1 MTESCSDENAKLT
14 PTKRALLEIRELRTR
29 LAEAEKVL
37 NEPIAVVG
45 IGLRLPGGVRDS
57 ETFARL
63 LWSGSDAVKEIPVD
77 RWSLDAF
84 YDENPDAV
92 GKMITRYGAFIDD
105 VDEFD
110 AEFFGISPREA
121 ASMDPQQRLMLEVAW
136 EALEDAGHSPSSL
149 DGSRTGVYVGV
160 ANNDYGRALF
170 SNTEAIDA
178 YVSTGNAYSVVAGRL
193 SYFLGLHG
201 PSIAVDTACSSSLV
215 AIHLA
220 CQALRLGECDLALSG
235 GVNVILTPE
244 MNINFSKAKM
254 MAPDGR
260 CKVFDAAADGYVRG
274 EGCATVVLRRL
285 SDALADGDRIL
296 ALIRGSAVNQDGRSS
311 GLTAPNGPA
320 QEAVIRAALK
330 SAQVEPKSINFVE
343 THGTGTPLGDPIEV
357 GALGAVFS
365 NGRDA
370 GHPLI
375 VGSVKSNIGHLEAAA
390 GVTGLIKV
398 ILGLQRREIP
408 PNLHFKSG
416 NPRIDWASMPVT
428 VPTKVM
434 PWHEIGGRRVAGV
447 SSFGFSGTNAHVI
460 LEEAPSPKSDACSV
474 PDRPLHLLALSARHQ
489 DSLLDIARKYESRLT
504 DEMAAADVCFTG
516 NSGRSHFKHRVAIVG
531 EKAGDI
537 RRGLKAYINSI
548 PNPSVCAGSARA
560 ERPRIAFLF
569 TGQGAQYAGMGRSLY
584 DTSPIFRRTLDEC
597 AQEFAAHLDRGL
609 LELMFPAD
617 PETIP
622 IDETIY
628 AQPVTFSIEVA
639 LAALWRSWGIEP
651 DVVMGHSLGEYAA
664 AHVAG
669 MLPLG
674 DAVRL
679 VAERGRLT
687 HNKMTNTGA
696 MAAVLAPYKIVAA
709 EIDRSAGALTVA
721 AFNGPERHVISGP
734 RVAIEAAVARLEKAG
749 VEAKSLRISYAAH
762 SGLIDPVLPLFKKV
776 LETIEFQ
783 PARIP
788 VVSNVSGSLGTDDM
802 AHSQYW
808 LSQMRAPVQFEKSIS
823 TLIEQGV
830 THFVEL
836 GPHPVLLGL
845 GAECAPG
852 ANVEWLPSLRRDRAD
867 WCDLLESLQR
877 LYVSGSDVDWVS
889 FDKGYSRRRIALPTY
904 SFRKIQHWTDLSPA
918 TPAGGQDRWSRVTKA
933 LERHADHGP
942 LDVSAASYP
951 AKLESLARLTSAHA
965 IQILRQ
971 AGLFTVSGE
980 KHQLEDVL
988 SASGI
993 GKAYRHLVRRWLDRL
1008 VAQGS
1013 LRIEGTSYIADV
1025 PLPDPDLSSHW
1036 TETERLFASN
1046 QSLFRYVRQCG
1057 LLLNPVLRGEES
1069 PLETL
1074 FPGGSFELAQELYE
1088 QSEPMRYVNALAAN
1102 ALAAIAVHIPEGRA
1116 LRILEIGAGTG
1127 GTTSGL
1133 LSVLPPN
1140 QAQYLFTDVSDVFLD
1155 RARERFGKQYP
1166 FLTAG
1171 RFDLDKDLTAQG
1183 YLPNTFD
1190 VIASANAVHA
1200 SCDLPL
1206 ALRRLRDL
1214 LAPGGLLLLVESTTH
1229 FDWFD
1234 MTTGLIE
1241 GWQHFT
1247 DELRSDNPLLSP
1259 DEWVEALVAA
1269 GFEEAGAWPRPNSPA
1284 AHFGQHVVVARV
1296 AGRPEDAMGAKEFAS
1311 RDAVSEMASMP
1322 GDPVKELFRQRV
1334 LDALPADRLD
1344 LIRDFVRERVIQV
1357 LRLDRAEPPDRNARL
1372 MDLGFDSLMAVQLR
1386 NLLTKDLGIE
1396 RPLRATVMFDYPT
1409 INALATH
1416 LLDQLEPKE
1425 DPAGIQVAQATSVRE
1440 PAVLGAAAVAAM
1452 SDAEIETR
1460 LLERLER
1467 R

>member
-1 MTESCSDENAKLT
+1 MTDLNSDENAKLT

-45 IGLRLPGGVRDS
+45 IGLRLPGGVRDPES
-57 ETFARL
+57 FARL
-63 LWSGSDAVKEIPVD
+63 LWSGSDAVKEIPGD

-84 YDENPDAV
+84 YDEDPDAA
-92 GKMITRYGAFIDD
+92 GKMITRYGAFIDH

-296 ALIRGSAVNQDGRSS
+296 ALIRGSAINQDGRSS

-330 SAQVEPKSINFVE
+330 SAQVEPNSINFVE
-343 THGTGTPLGDPIEV
+343 THGTGTPLGDPIEI
-357 GALGAVFS
+357 GALSAVFS
-365 NGRDA
+365 NGRGA
-370 GHPLI
+370 GHPLV

-390 GVTGLIKV
+390 GVAGLIKV

-428 VPTKVM
+428 VPKKVM
-434 PWHEIGGRRVAGV
+434 PWHEIGGRRLGGV

-460 LEEAPSPKSDACSV
+460 VEEAPSFKSEPLNV
-474 PDRPLHLLALSARHQ
+474 PDRPSHMLALSARHR

-504 DEMAAADVCFTG
+504 DEMTAADVCFTS
-516 NSGRSHFKHRVAIVG
+516 NSGRSHFNHRLAIVG
-531 EKAGDI
+531 ERASDI
-537 RRGLKAYINSI
+537 RRGLTAYINSI
-548 PNPSVCAGSARA
+548 PNSSFYAGSASA
-560 ERPRIAFLF
+560 IRPRIAFLF
-569 TGQGAQYAGMGRSLY
+569 TGQGAQYAGMGRLLY

-597 AQEFAAHLDRGL
+597 AEGFAEYLDRGL
-609 LELMFPAD
+609 LELMFAAD
-617 PETIP
+617 PGTVP
-622 IDETIY
+622 IDDTIY
-628 AQPVTFSIEVA
+628 AQPVTFSIEAA
-639 LAALWRSWGIEP
+639 LAAVWRSWGIEP
-651 DVVMGHSLGEYAA
+651 DVVLGHSLGEYAA

-669 MLPLG
+669 MLPLR

-687 HNKMTNTGA
+687 HKMANTGA
-696 MAAVLAPYKIVAA
+696 MAAVLAPYNVVAA

-734 RVAIEAAVARLEKAG
+734 RTAIEAAVARLEKAG
-749 VEAKSLRISYAAH
+749 VEAKILRISYAAH
-762 SGLIDPVLPLFKKV
+762 SGLIDPVLPSFEKV
-776 LETIEFQ
+776 LETVEFQ

-802 AHSQYW
+802 AHSRYW
-808 LSQMRAPVQFEKSIS
+808 LTQMRVPVQFEKSIA
-823 TLIEQGV
+823 TLVEQGV

-845 GAECAPG
+845 GAECAPK
-852 ANVEWLPSLRRDRAD
+852 ADVEWLPSLHRDRTD

-877 LYVSGSDVDWVS
+877 LYVSGTDVDWVS

-904 SFRKIQHWTDLSPA
+904 SFRKTRHWTDVSSA
-918 TPAGGQDRWSRVTKA
+918 VRADGQNRWSRITKA

-942 LDVSAASYP
+942 LDVSASSYP

-965 IQILRQ
+965 VQILRK
-971 AGLFTVSGE
+971 AGLFAISGE
-980 KHQLEDVL
+980 KHSLEDVM
-988 SASGI
+988 SASSI
-993 GKAYRHLVRRWLDRL
+993 GRTYRHLVCRWLDRL
-1008 VAQGS
+1008 VGQGI
-1013 LRIEGTSYIADV
+1013 LRSEGTNYIADV
-1025 PLPDPDLSSHW
+1025 PLPDPDLNSLW
-1036 TETERLFASN
+1036 TEAERLFAPN
-1046 QSLFRYVRQCG
+1046 RALFRYVRQCG
-1057 LLLNPVLRGEES
+1057 QLLNPVLRGEES

-1074 FPGGSFELAQELYE
+1074 FPGGSFDLAQELYE

-1102 ALAAIAVHIPEGRA
+1102 ALAAIAVNIPEGRV
-1116 LRILEIGAGTG
+1116 LRILEVGAGTG
-1127 GTTSGL
+1127 GTTAGL

-1166 FLTAG
+1166 FLTVG
-1171 RFDLDKDLTAQG
+1171 RFDLDKDLAAQG

-1241 GWQHFT
+1241 GWQHFA
-1247 DELRSDNPLLSP
+1247 DQLRGDNPLLSP
-1259 DEWVEALVAA
+1259 NKWVEALVAA
-1269 GFEEAGAWPRPNSPA
+1269 GFEEASAWPRPNSPA
-1284 AHFGQHVVVARV
+1284 AHFGQHVLVARV
-1296 AGRPEDAMGAKEFAS
+1296 AGSPEDAMGVKQFS
-1311 RDAVSEMASMP
+1311 PRDAVSEMASMP
-1322 GDPVKELFRQRV
+1322 SDEKELFRQRV

-1357 LRLDRAEPPDRNARL
+1357 LRLDPAEPPDRNARL

-1416 LLDQLEPKE
+1416 LLDQLLPKE
-1425 DPAGIQVAQATSVRE
+1425 DLAGIQVVQGASVRE
-1440 PAVLGAAAVAAM
+1440 PVVLGAAAVAAM